1 MCFFAKRS
9 QIDNIVGNP
18 NVRFTINVADAKS
31 IAFLAAVFSS
41 VPPSHV
47 WLPSLLAMLGTI
59 ARVAYGRYGSVAL
72 SLCRSAAVA
81 RRSASS
87 PVRHGVSF

>member
-9 QIDNIVGNP
+9 QIDNIVGNT

-72 SLCRSAAVA
+72 PLS
-81 RRSASS
+81 
-87 PVRHGVSF
+87 HGGRLHHR